1 MIPALMIPN
10 QFIAIAGARQVY
22 DPAPAGGTDH
32 ILMEIGDDILLEDGT
47 SFLLKE

>member
-32 ILMEIGDDILLEDGT
+32 ILMEIGDDILMEIGD
-47 SFLLKE
+47 FLLKE